1 MGAVFKRELKG
12 YFISPIGYL
21 VIGLYAALYIILFHG
36 LYQVGLPQ
44 VSMLFNYSFIL
55 TLFLMPILTMRSF
68 SEERRQKTDQA
79 LLTAPVGLTAIVM
92 GKFFAAL
99 TVFALAQVITLVMSL
114 IFAFHVTVDLM
125 GLFCCLLGSVLVA
138 ASLIAAGIFLS
149 CLTDSQVLA
158 AVGGIGVS
166 VLLATMDTLVSVI
179 NVDFISTIAEWIS
192 FTGRFNT
199 FCTGVLDYANL
210 AFFLS
215 FPAVFLFLTVRVQE
229 KRRWA

>member
-215 FPAVFLFLTVRVQE
+215 FTAVFLFLTVRVQE

>member
-21 VIGLYAALYIILFHG
+21 VIGLYAALYIILVHG

-114 IFAFHVTVDLM
+114 IFAFHVTVDLL

-215 FPAVFLFLTVRVQE
+215 FTAVFLFLTVRVQE

>member
-1 MGAVFKRELKG
+1 MGAVYKRELRSF
-12 YFISPIGYL
+12 FISPIGYL
-21 VIGLYAALYIILFHG
+21 VIGLYAALYIVLFHG

-44 VSMLFNYSFIL
+44 MSMMFNYAFLL

-79 LLTAPVGLTAIVM
+79 LLTAPVGLTGIVM

-99 TVFALAQVITLVMSL
+99 TVFGLAQVITLGMAL
-114 IFAFHVTVDLM
+114 IFAVHVSVDIM
-125 GLFCCLLGSVLVA
+125 GLFCCLLGSCLVA
-138 ASLIAAGIFLS
+138 AALIAAGIFLS
-149 CLTDSQVLA
+149 SLTDSQVLA

-179 NVDFISTIAEWIS
+179 NVKFITTIAEWIS

-215 FPAVFLFLTVRVQE
+215 FTAVFLFLTVRVQE

>member
-114 IFAFHVTVDLM
+114 IFAFHVTVDLL

-215 FPAVFLFLTVRVQE
+215 FTAVFLFLTVRVQE

>member
-21 VIGLYAALYIILFHG
+21 VIGLYAALYIILVHG

-44 VSMLFNYSFIL
+44 VSMLFNYSF
-55 TLFLMPILTMRSF
+55 ILTMRSF

-215 FPAVFLFLTVRVQE
+215 FTAVFLFLTVRVQE

>member
-114 IFAFHVTVDLM
+114 IFAFHVTVDLL

-199 FCTGVLDYANL
+199 FCTGGLDYANL

-215 FPAVFLFLTVRVQE
+215 FTAVFLFLTVRVQE

>member
-55 TLFLMPILTMRSF
+55 TLVLMPILTMRSF

-114 IFAFHVTVDLM
+114 IFAFHVTVDLL

-215 FPAVFLFLTVRVQE
+215 FTAVFLFLTVRVQE

>member
-1 MGAVFKRELKG
+1 MGAVYKRELRSF
-12 YFISPIGYL
+12 FISPIGYL
-21 VIGLYAALYIILFHG
+21 VIGLYAALYIVLFHG

-44 VSMLFNYSFIL
+44 MAMMFNYAFLL

-79 LLTAPVGLTAIVM
+79 LLTAPVGLTGIVM

-99 TVFALAQVITLVMSL
+99 TVFGLAQVITLVMAL
-114 IFAFHVTVDLM
+114 IFAFHATVDVM
-125 GLFCCLLGSVLVA
+125 GLFCCLLGSCLVA
-138 ASLIAAGIFLS
+138 AALIAAGIFLS
-149 CLTDSQVLA
+149 SLTDSQVLA

-179 NVDFISTIAEWIS
+179 NVKFITTIAEWIS
-192 FTGRFNT
+192 FNGRFNT

-215 FPAVFLFLTVRVQE
+215 FTAVFLFLTVRVQE